1 MLPFLF
7 QPLRLD
13 IKRKLTARS
22 DRVKSCD
29 LHPTENWMLASLYN
43 GNVHIWNIE
52 TQTLVKSFEV
62 CDLPV
67 RCARFVARKSWVVV
81 GSDDMQVSLT
91 IMNFYCLVIPLC
103 RMYPTVSS
111 RKLIYLH
118 SIGARLQLQYVGA
131 CRGV

>member
-1 MLPFLF
+1 MFPLLF

-81 GSDDMQVSLT
+81 GSDDMQVSLKIT
-91 IMNFYCLVIPLC
+91 NFYYLVTNIPLC
-103 RMYPTVSS
+103 RMYPTVSLL
-111 RKLIYLH
+111 KLIY
-118 SIGARLQLQYVGA
+118 SYSVGARL
-131 CRGV
+131 